1 MLINLADLSGYNV
14 KNKGKWL
21 VEMLNVTGRIGET
34 EAGRSLKLIGV
45 FNQKTLNLARF
56 KITSICIY
64 GRKLKIASLFYEYAS
79 TCIEDFYAIST
90 KSFCRNQ

>member
-14 KNKGKWL
+14 KNTGKWL

-45 FNQKTLNLARF
+45 FNQKTLLPFVSMEENWKLPPFSMNMLAH
-56 KITSICIY
+56 
-64 GRKLKIASLFYEYAS
+64 A
-79 TCIEDFYAIST
+79 
-90 KSFCRNQ
+90 

>member
-14 KNKGKWL
+14 KNTGKWL

-64 GRKLKIASLFYEYAS
+64 GRKLKFYKYAS
-79 TCIEDFYAIST
+79 TCIKDFYAIST
-90 KSFCRNQ
+90 KRFC